1 MKKVLTIL
9 VAITL
14 FFVALTPDSADA
26 RRGGGGFK
34 SGTKSYNSTPKK
46 DTNNVQQTNNRSNT
60 GAAANTKNQDFS
72 AAAA

>member
-14 FFVALTPDSADA
+14 FFVALTPDSVDA

-46 DTNNVQQTNNRSNT
+46 NDTNNVQQTNNRSNT
-60 GAAANTKNQDFS
+60 GAAANTKNQDF
-72 AAAA
+72 